1 MLCFKL
7 GVNSLASTS
16 TYSCASAIR
25 MHAHA
30 HPYIH
35 SLAHGNL
42 TIAEGKRILP
52 RSVWA
57 TWQDPISNNNSS
69 NDDDI
74 TQ

>member
-7 GVNSLASTS
+7 GVNSLESTS

-30 HPYIH
+30 HLYTH

-42 TIAEGKRILP
+42 TIAEGKRILS